1 MLSLRTRSS
10 PKSLSDAT
18 RTLSDKQLDC
28 VRAMGFGKMLS
39 FNVDGILGLLGHY
52 VVDNLDTESM
62 TIKLERGSIQITKEV
77 INRLIG
83 VPMGG
88 TKIVMEG
95 GGKTRVEVR
104 KMWRANR
111 GKGG

>member
-39 FNVDGILGLLGHY
+39 FNVDGILGLLGNY

-62 TIKLERGSIQITKEV
+62 TIKLERGPIQITKESEFV
-77 INRLIG
+77 
-83 VPMGG
+83 
-88 TKIVMEG
+88 TKKEKKKEKEKKTLKVMC
-95 GGKTRVEVR
+95 R
-104 KMWRANR
+104 KVSEFD
-111 GKGG
+111 